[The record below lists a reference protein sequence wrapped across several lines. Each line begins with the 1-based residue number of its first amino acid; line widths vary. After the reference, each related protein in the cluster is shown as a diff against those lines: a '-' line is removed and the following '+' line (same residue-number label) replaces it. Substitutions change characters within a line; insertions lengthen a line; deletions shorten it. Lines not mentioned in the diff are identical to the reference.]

1 MKKKE
6 ISVIM
11 PVYNYAYFLDRA
23 FFSVYMQK
31 IDCNIHF
38 VACDD
43 CSTDQSLDI
52 LHRLKNFENENFKIS
67 IFSNKENKGFIE
79 TVIFLLKNCSTSYV
93 AYIDPDDY
101 WIDPYKL
108 KKQFDFLEN
117 NPDFSLVSTG
127 YLIGEGRKLVP
138 SADGSFWIAPLI
150 EFNSVLYP
158 ISDGEI
164 DKKLLQHS
172 NLCYSS
178 SRFFRNFTDM
188 DLSYVKNKH
197 FIDWAINFEC
207 SLRGRIGYLDYP
219 SFVYEKKEDS
229 MSAKAQDEITEKDL
243 DEIKSIFNQKI
254 S

>member
-38 VACDD
+38 IACDD

-67 IFSNKENKGFIE
+67 IFSNKENKGLIN
-79 TVIFLLKNCSTSYV
+79 TYIFLLQKCSSDFI
-93 AYIDPDDY
+93 AHIDPDDY

-127 YLIGEGRKLVP
+127 YLISQERELIPSGDGCLWIGVSIWTAEG
-138 SADGSFWIAPLI
+138 LI
-150 EFNSVLYP
+150 P
-158 ISDGEI
+158 IEDGEEI
-164 DKKLLQHS
+164 PRELLKKC

-178 SRFFRNFTDM
+178 SRFFRNYPSLN
-188 DLSYVKNKH
+188 LSYWNDLKIQSKVKQYS
-197 FIDWAINFEC
+197 FDWAHNFEL
-207 SLRGRIGYLDYP
+207 SLYGRIGYLDYP
-219 SFVYEKKEDS
+219 SYVYEKKQ
-229 MSAKAQDEITEKDL
+229 AAYLLRGKK
-243 DEIKSIFNQKI
+243 K
-254 S
+254 